1 MKSQEKSNEGH
12 EPNRPSSISMAGT
25 VSSRGYSGIGKA
37 WPAVAMRQDWWGQGS
52 MSRLLRWHRAWGE
65 GDSHQPG
72 ACRRA
77 E

>member
-1 MKSQEKSNEGH
+1 MKSQEKINEGH

-37 WPAVAMRQDWWGQGS
+37 WPAVAVRQDRWGPGFRVQAS
-52 MSRLLRWHRAWGE
+52 ALAQGE